1 MVDRPWLEIIGLG
14 EDGLA
19 GLSDASRDAI
29 ARAEVVFGGPRHLEL
44 VGAGARG
51 RAWPVPFD
59 IAPVLAQRGRM
70 VVVLASG
77 DPFWF
82 GAGGSLMAHL
92 GPGEWV
98 AHPAPSTFSRSA
110 NLLGWRLETTV
121 CHGLHAAPF
130 ARMRPDLQNGARL
143 ICLLRD
149 GAAPNDLVAWLGA
162 MGFGASI
169 MHVMEA
175 LAGPRQRIRSITA
188 QDYDFTDVS
197 APVAVAIEAVG
208 IGLPRGFGLPDD
220 LFAHD
225 GQITKHPIRAM
236 TLAALGPRPGVRLWD
251 IGAGSGSVSV
261 EWCLAGGHALA
272 FESKPA
278 RAANIRANADV
289 FGVDH
294 RLTVIEGIAP
304 AVLAGHETPDAVFVG
319 GGGNAA
325 LYAAIWPLLRP
336 GTRLVANA
344 VTLETEAL
352 LVGLCATH
360 GGSLTK
366 IDVATA
372 TPLGRMSGWSAARPV
387 VQWSV
392 TI

>member
-1 MVDRPWLEIIGLG
+1 MDKPWVTIIGLG

-19 GLSDASRDAI
+19 GLADASRDAI

-51 RAWPVPFD
+51 QAWPVPFD
-59 IAPVLAQRGRM
+59 MAPVLAWRGCA

-92 GPGEWV
+92 GAREWV
-98 AHPAPSTFSRSA
+98 AHPAPSTFSRGA
-110 NLLGWRLETTV
+110 NLLGWRLETTQ

-130 ARMRPDLQNGARL
+130 ARLRPDLQNGARL

-149 GAAPNDLVAWLGA
+149 GAAPREFAAWLCG
-162 MGFGASI
+162 MGFGASTL
-169 MHVMEA
+169 HVLERLGGA
-175 LAGPRQRIRSITA
+175 HQRHRNITA
-188 QDYDFTDVS
+188 QSYDFTDVS
-197 APVAVAIEAVG
+197 APVAVAIDAVG
-208 IGLPRGFGLPDD
+208 QGLPRGFGLPDD

-225 GQITKHPIRAM
+225 GQITKRAVRAM
-236 TLAALGPRPGVRLWD
+236 TLAALGPRVGDRLWD

-261 EWCLAGGHALA
+261 EWCLAGGHSVAV
-272 FESKPA
+272 EPKPA
-278 RAANIRANADV
+278 RVANIRANAEG

-294 RLTVIEGIAP
+294 RLSVVHGFAPTVLMDQP
-304 AVLAGHETPDAVFVG
+304 PPDAVFVG
-319 GGGNAA
+319 GGGDAA
-325 LYAAIWPLLRP
+325 LYTALWPLLSP
-336 GTRLVANA
+336 HTRVVANA

-352 LVGLCATH
+352 LVGLHAIH

-366 IDVATA
+366 IDIAAA
-372 TPLGRMSGWSAARPV
+372 TPLGRMHGWSAARPV

-392 TI
+392 MR